1 MTPCYLTVMTPDPYP
16 NERYRCRDDEEVV
29 VGSDGLREHGREHVQ
44 RGDGPPEW
52 DVLGEDDE

>member
-1 MTPCYLTVMTPDPYP
+1 MTPDPYP